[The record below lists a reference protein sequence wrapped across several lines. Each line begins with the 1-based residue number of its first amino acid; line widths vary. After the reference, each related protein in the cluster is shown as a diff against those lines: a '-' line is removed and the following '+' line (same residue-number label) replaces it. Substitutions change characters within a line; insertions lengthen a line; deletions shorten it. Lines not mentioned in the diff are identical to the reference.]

1 MRKITKVPNGPLV
14 KKKGLYKGS
23 TLKSGGKLKKAQNST
38 TTTSQTTKAP
48 VLTWQQMT
56 QLQRAAKKAELIKQ
70 GGFERFQKYK
80 DSISADATNK
90 READFAKSAAI
101 RGMTVDEYRK
111 HIKKNARKP
120 DAQLPGLEIDKAC
133 KRGKTTGSCSTGESN
148 RGESLRDTKRNGG
161 PIKKAKAGGMI
172 KRADGSYSKRGLW
185 DNIRANKGS
194 GKKPTKQMLQQEKKI
209 KAKTKK

>member
-14 KKKGLYKGS
+14 KKKGPYKGS

-56 QLQRAAKKAELIKQ
+56 QAQKAAIKTEL
-70 GGFERFQKYK
+70 GPERFRVYK
-80 DSISADATNK
+80 DSVSKDAEIRAN
-90 READFAKSAAI
+90 EMFAKNAQT
-101 RGMTVDEYRK
+101 RGLTVEQLRAQN
-111 HIKKNARKP
+111 KKDSRKP
-120 DAQLPGLEIDKAC
+120 DSQLPGLEIDKAC